1 MKHQEI
7 YGRTVEEAIDNAL
20 VKLKVKREELEI
32 DVISEGSQGIFGLG
46 AEEACI
52 TVALKSGN
60 VKPAGV
66 CAEDAIDITSEI
78 IKGLID
84 RMGLDADVEYLPD
97 AMLTEESENESG
109 LVFDVLGEDLGL
121 LIGRHGQTLSNF
133 QYLVRILVAQRIH
146 EYLPILVDVNGY
158 RQRRFKALEVLARKT
173 AEQVRVKKMPF
184 SLDPMPAFE
193 RRIIHMVL
201 SGDPAVVTQSV
212 GAGGERK
219 VVVVPRDAALR

>member
-1 MKHQEI
+1 
-7 YGRTVEEAIDNAL
+7 
-20 VKLKVKREELEI
+20 
-32 DVISEGSQGIFGLG
+32 
-46 AEEACI
+46 
-52 TVALKSGN
+52 
-60 VKPAGV
+60 
-66 CAEDAIDITSEI
+66 
-78 IKGLID
+78 
-84 RMGLDADVEYLPD
+84 MGLDADVEYLPD